1 MRLVIA
7 DDIDKRESSVYYL
20 TTQQFA
26 MKEYHPFLAVQEWE
40 RVDIQLGDGI
50 PRGIIRQLIHSSFVV
65 PHYDEN
71 NITTNVMFL
80 LCEIAEDDS
89 ARLRSAYGK
98 GIDMFKKVLSD
109 VAVKYGW

>member
-7 DDIDKRESSVYYL
+7 DEVENREPNVYYL

-40 RVDIQLGDGI
+40 RVDIQLSDAV
-50 PRGIIRQLIHSSFVV
+50 PRGVIRQLIHSSFVV
-65 PHYDEN
+65 PHYDED
-71 NITTNVMFL
+71 NITMTVMFL
-80 LCEIAEDDS
+80 LCEVAEDDS
-89 ARLRSAYGK
+89 AKLRSAYGR
-98 GIDMFKKVLSD
+98 GIDNFKSVLKE